1 MHRQK
6 KERYTHNVDEG
17 DIASGSETK
26 IQAIFDGTCLS
37 SNIQKSIRKN
47 FLSALFCFPSAEI
60 FFAMVGIC
68 LTFNFVNVFH
78 NTWLSIFVL
87 TAKNVV
93 S

>member
-17 DIASGSETK
+17 DIASSCETK

-37 SNIQKSIRKN
+37 SNIQNSIRKN

-60 FFAMVGIC
+60 FFVMVGIC
-68 LTFNFVNVFH
+68 LTFNLIYY
-78 NTWLSIFVL
+78 TL
-87 TAKNVV
+87 
-93 S
+93 